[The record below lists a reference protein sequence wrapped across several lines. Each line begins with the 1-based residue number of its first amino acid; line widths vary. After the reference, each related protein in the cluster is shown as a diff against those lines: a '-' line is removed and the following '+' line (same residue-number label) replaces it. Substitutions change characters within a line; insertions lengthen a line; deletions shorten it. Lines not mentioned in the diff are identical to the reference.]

1 MLHQCTFAQNRP
13 KSVFMSFDPM
23 LILHIQCQFIKGSL
37 PKTKREN
44 VGIFPKS
51 GTSFPLPPFL
61 EPNVCEKKK
70 LWFILHFRTL
80 GTFLVFTKMFTFW
93 VVLWF
98 VEVGTG
104 DPPPLKRK
112 IPTLSRFVRFFY
124 RMSTRGPKT
133 KLT

>member
-1 MLHQCTFAQNRP
+1 MLSNTTEGR
-13 KSVFMSFDPM
+13 
-23 LILHIQCQFIKGSL
+23 
-37 PKTKREN
+37 
-44 VGIFPKS
+44 
-51 GTSFPLPPFL
+51 FL
-61 EPNVCEKKK
+61 EHLAELDTKTHVCEKNI
-70 LWFILHFRTL
+70 WFILHFRTL

-104 DPPPLKRK
+104 DPPPSSEKFPLY
-112 IPTLSRFVRFFY
+112 PVLLDFFY